1 MAIQRDFYHIEGL
14 KELDKALEELPKA
27 TAKNVLLRTLKIE
40 GEPIRQTASEL
51 APDDP
56 KTSGKDLHSSIVTA
70 TTPSRNRDSDVE
82 VSIGPSRK
90 TFWGL
95 FQEFGTS
102 HSGAQPFMRPAFDSK
117 VMQVLSGIRDRLAD
131 EIEKARKRLARKA
144 ERDAALM
151 K

>member
-1 MAIQRDFYHIEGL
+1 MATRQTFRIDGL
-14 KELDKALEELPKA
+14 KELDTALKELPQA
-27 TAKNVLLRTLKIE
+27 VAKNVLLRTLKLE

-56 KTSGKDLHSSIVTA
+56 RTGGKDLHTSIIIAA
-70 TTPSRNRDSDVE
+70 TPVRDRESDVE

-95 FQEFGTS
+95 FQELGTAR
-102 HSGAQPFMRPAFDSK
+102 HAPQPFMRPAFDSK
-117 VMQVLSGIRDRLAD
+117 VMLVLHGIRDRLAE

-144 ERDAALM
+144 ERDAASM